1 MLQEDSDNRMES
13 KINAKIL
20 KIRTVKNYPQAHN
33 HLLIGKAL
41 EITNTYVRLHCR
53 TYHYGSIINGPK
65 DVQSGELMIRMVPWN
80 RIEVINELPSDFDYI
95 NSTIAADKNGKVAFI
110 DKKHSCL
117 INSGTKYEIK
127 Y

>member
-1 MLQEDSDNRMES
+1 MEKS
-13 KINAKIL
+13 VITKIM

-53 TYHYGSIINGPK
+53 SYHYGSIVNSPK
-65 DVQSGELMIRMVPWN
+65 DVQVGELMIRMVPWS

-95 NSTIAADKNGKVAFI
+95 NNVIATDKNGKVAFQ
-110 DKKHSCL
+110 DNKHSCL
-117 INSGTKYEIK
+117 IGSGTKYDVK